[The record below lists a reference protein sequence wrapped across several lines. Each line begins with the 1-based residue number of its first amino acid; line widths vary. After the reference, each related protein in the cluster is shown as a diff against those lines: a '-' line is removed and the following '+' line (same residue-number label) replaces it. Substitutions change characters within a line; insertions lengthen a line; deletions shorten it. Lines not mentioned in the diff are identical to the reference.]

1 MITFSRMSWYNVS
14 QPYIIIF
21 SNSHD
26 KFFIATFQDLES
38 FLKGFDKDK
47 DVFLIIDRAS
57 SKVLKQGKE
66 SFRLLIAYITNKDR
80 FLNPPEQFV
89 IGN

>member
-47 DVFLIIDRAS
+47 DVF
-57 SKVLKQGKE
+57 
-66 SFRLLIAYITNKDR
+66 
-80 FLNPPEQFV
+80 
-89 IGN
+89 